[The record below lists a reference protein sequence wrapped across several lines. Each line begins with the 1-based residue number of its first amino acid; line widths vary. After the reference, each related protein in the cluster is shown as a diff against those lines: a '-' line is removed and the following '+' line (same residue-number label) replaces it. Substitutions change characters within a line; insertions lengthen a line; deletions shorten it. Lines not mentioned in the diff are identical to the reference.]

1 MHGVRSVSVAVVL
14 VLLRAGAEDL
24 VVSAAEDLA
33 APVGFDRP
41 GGRRLLVRFQQI
53 QTRLALFAHRADLLS
68 RHIYTDERWKTAART
83 T

>member
-1 MHGVRSVSVAVVL
+1 MVL
-14 VLLRAGAEDL
+14 VLLRAGADDL
-24 VVSAAEDLA
+24 VVAAAEDLA
-33 APVGFDRP
+33 ASVGFDRP
-41 GGRRLLVRFQQI
+41 GGRRFLVRLQQI